1 MDAWIII
8 SILALTSPLILL
20 WGWVRYFRFPTRSDW
35 RSHASLVGLAAP
47 VLSVGVWAV
56 MLILAWEMQWRTSTP
71 ALAHLITVGVWIPIV
86 GMMVGLAGRPI
97 LILAIVPSSIG
108 TVLFWY
114 STTLP

>member
-1 MDAWIII
+1 MDTWTVIT
-8 SILALTSPLILL
+8 ILGLTSPLILL

-35 RSHASLVGLAAP
+35 RSRASLIGLAAP
-47 VLSVGVWAV
+47 VLSLVVWGIMLLLARGNGWHTSSPAV
-56 MLILAWEMQWRTSTP
+56 DHATTL
-71 ALAHLITVGVWIPIV
+71 GVWIPIV
-86 GMMVGLAGRPI
+86 GMLVGLTGRPI